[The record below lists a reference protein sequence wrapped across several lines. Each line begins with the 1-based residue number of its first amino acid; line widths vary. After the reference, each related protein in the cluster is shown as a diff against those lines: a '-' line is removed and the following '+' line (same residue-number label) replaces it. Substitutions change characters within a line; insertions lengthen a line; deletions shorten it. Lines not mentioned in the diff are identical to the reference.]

1 MKKKAIFL
9 LSTAL
14 TVVTAINSFAY
25 GWKQTDDGRWWLSA
39 SQDDTKYYAN
49 GWKSLM
55 DTADRLVRYYYF
67 DEGGYLLTNTTTP
80 DGRQVNENGEYV
92 LNGIVQTTSTDD
104 EMPGFEKEKKAI
116 VVDTSIDTTLR
127 ADVNGWKQF
136 EDGTWKYGHDGQ
148 WLHNGVYWISCT
160 YPGSSEAMMECYS
173 FYPDGV
179 MRANSKLGSR
189 SYNSDGKWVKDG
201 EVVSVNAPLPAD
213 VLTDMEM
220 PEALRNRGENE
231 IADWLYSGGPKPSDS
246 SSSNGSSGGRLS
258 REQQK
263 LLYDVTKDS
272 IRDIKID
279 MALDKLLGL

>member
-104 EMPGFEKEKKAI
+104 EMPGFENAKKAI

-148 WLHNGVYWISCT
+148 WLHNNVYWI
-160 YPGSSEAMMECYS
+160 GSSEMLECYS
-173 FYPDGV
+173 FDSNGV
-179 MRANSKLGSR
+179 MRANTTLGSR
-189 SYNSDGKWVKDG
+189 WYNSDGKWVRDG
-201 EVVSVNAPLPAD
+201 EVISVNAPIPAN

-220 PEALRNRGENE
+220 NDALYNRGENE
-231 IADWLYSGGPKPSDS
+231 VIEWIYNGGPKPSDS
-246 SSSNGSSGGRLS
+246 SSSNGSVGGGLT
-258 REQQK
+258 RENKK
-263 LLYDVTKDS
+263 LLNNIARKVKM
-272 IRDIKID
+272 D
-279 MALDKLLGL
+279 MALDKILGL

>member
-1 MKKKAIFL
+1 MKKKTLIFL
-9 LSTAL
+9 TA
-14 TVVTAINSFAY
+14 AFSAAMAMSSFAY
-25 GWKQTDDGRWWLSA
+25 GWKQTEDGRWWYSA
-39 SQDDTKYYAN
+39 SEDDKQYYAD
-49 GWKSLM
+49 GWQEVVSFIPEQVMK
-55 DTADRLVRYYYF
+55 YYYF
-67 DEGGYLLTNTTTP
+67 DENGYLLTNTTTP

-92 LNGIVQTTSTDD
+92 KDGVVQVVPLNSPLQEIVNAKQAAVVSSPVNTS
-104 EMPGFEKEKKAI
+104 
-116 VVDTSIDTTLR
+116 LR
-127 ADVNGWKQF
+127 TDVNGWKQF

-160 YPGSSEAMMECYS
+160 YPGSSEVMMECYS

-231 IADWLYSGGPKPSDS
+231 IADWLYSGGPKPSNS
-246 SSSNGSSGGRLS
+246 SSSNGSVGGGL
-258 REQQK
+258 
-263 LLYDVTKDS
+263 T
-272 IRDIKID
+272 RDNKKVLENIARKVKMD
-279 MALDKLLGL
+279 MALDKILGL